1 MKKKITKKMM
11 KLFNGPTIERNFYI
25 EVADTVEGQAIIQE
39 LVTWLCDKRDSIHYL
54 NGWIGPV
61 DEK

>member
-1 MKKKITKKMM
+1 MKKITKKMIQ
-11 KLFNGPTIERNFYI
+11 LFNGPTIERNLYI
-25 EVADTVEGQAIIQE
+25 EVADTPEGNAILTE
-39 LVTWLCDKRDSIHYL
+39 LVMWLSAKRDSIHYL